1 MKITKAG
8 ICAWFRA
15 SLASSLSNCIAIT
28 ETDEMQYAAEAAHA
42 PSDGYDFATA
52 AGGWAGHEPSTRDGL
67 ICAAV
72 LTTAPTGSQILSCE
86 TSQGM
91 TAFTR
96 ALPQG
101 PLYRH
106 AEESEDTNP
115 QGDKNCFNHNSQLA
129 ASMPPEQS
137 GRP

>member
-1 MKITKAG
+1 
-8 ICAWFRA
+8 
-15 SLASSLSNCIAIT
+15 L
-28 ETDEMQYAAEAAHA
+28 QYAAEAARA

-52 AGGWAGHEPSTRDGL
+52 AGGRAGHEPSARDGL

-72 LTTAPTGSQILSCE
+72 LTTAPMGSQILSCE

-106 AEESEDTNP
+106 AKESEDANP
-115 QGDKNCFNHNSQLA
+115 QGDKNCFDHTN
-129 ASMPPEQS
+129 
-137 GRP
+137 